1 MTSKIGKQNY
11 LGIEIDYDREKD
23 FNVFSLE
30 TLKDRYFWEEET
42 HAQEAF
48 ARASV
53 YGATYQGH
61 TDFDL
66 AQRLYDYASKGW
78 FGFSTPILSNG
89 GTTRGLPISCFLNYV
104 PDSRRGLS
112 DHYDENIW
120 LASGG
125 GGLGGYWGA
134 VRSNGVSTSNGS
146 QSTGSIPFMHVVDS
160 QMLAFNQG
168 ITRRGSYAAYMDIS
182 HPEVEEF
189 IAMRKTTGGDLN
201 RKCLNLHNGIT
212 ITDEFLAAV
221 MSDDSWRLIDPKS
234 KQAVKTVSAR
244 DLWWQLVHTRA
255 ETGEPYIVN
264 LDRCNEALPQLQK
277 DIGLEV
283 RQSNLCSEITL
294 PTSEDRTAVC
304 CLSSVNLEYFDD
316 WKDDEQ
322 FIADL
327 ITMLDNI
334 IEHFVTNATNKEH
347 YYAIYNLRKNPKPRK
362 LDFKEFETYVP
373 PSKKGFAKAAYS
385 AYRERAVGL
394 GAMGFHSYLQR
405 NGIPFEGMYASS
417 FNNRAFK
424 TIKER
429 AENAS
434 RSLAGNRGEAPDMA
448 GSGLRNSHL
457 LAIAPNASS
466 SIICGGTSPSIEP
479 TRANVFT
486 HKTLTGSFKVKNKYL
501 EELLESKGINTEETW
516 KDIAAAEG
524 SVKDLS
530 ELSEEEKEVFKTA
543 PELNQIWVIEHAYQ
557 RQKYVCQAQSV
568 NLFFEPPPATAP
580 QEVHDEYLEYVNH
593 VHWTG
598 ANKLKSMYYLRTTAA
613 RNTENVNIKIPR
625 INLED
630 GECLSCEG

>member
-1 MTSKIGKQNY
+1 MTSKVGQQDY
-11 LGIEIDYDREKD
+11 LGITIDYARED
-23 FNVFSLE
+23 NLNTFSVE
-30 TLKDRYFWEEET
+30 TLKDRYLWQDET

-53 YGATYQGH
+53 YGATYQEY
-61 TDFDL
+61 TDYDL
-66 AQRLYDYASKGW
+66 AQRLYDYSSKGW

-104 PDSRRGLS
+104 PDSRGGLS
-112 DHYDENIW
+112 SHYDENIW

-125 GGLGGYWGA
+125 GGLGGYWGD
-134 VRSNGVSTSNGS
+134 VRSNGVSTANGS

-168 ITRRGSYAAYMDIS
+168 VTRRGSYAAYMDIS
-182 HPEVEEF
+182 HPEIEEF

-201 RKCLNLHNGIT
+201 RKCLNLHNGVNIS
-212 ITDEFLAAV
+212 DAFLKRV
-221 MSDDSWRLIDPKS
+221 KNDDNWRLIDPKS
-234 KQAVKTVSAR
+234 KQAIKTVSAR
-244 DLWWQLVHTRA
+244 DLWWQLLHTRA

-264 LDRCNEALPQLQK
+264 MDRCNDALPESQQEL
-277 DIGLEV
+277 GLKV

-294 PTSEDRTAVC
+294 PTGEDRTAVC
-304 CLSSVNLEYFDD
+304 CLSSVNLEYFDE
-316 WKDDEQ
+316 WKDHPM

-327 ITMLDNI
+327 VTMLDNI
-334 IEHFVTNATNKEH
+334 IEHFIDNAIQTVGISEQCDS
-347 YYAIYNLRKNPKPRK
+347 LQ
-362 LDFKEFETYVP
+362 EFMYHVADD
-373 PSKKGFAKAAYS
+373 KKGFAKAAYS
-385 AYRERAVGL
+385 AYRERAIGL

-405 NGIPFEGMYASS
+405 NSIPFESMYASS

-424 TIKER
+424 HIKEQ
-429 AENAS
+429 AS
-434 RSLAGNRGEAPDMA
+434 EASKFLGEIRGIAPDMD
-448 GSGLRNSHL
+448 GSGMRNSHL

-486 HKTLTGSFKVKNKYL
+486 HKTLTGSYKVQNKYL
-501 EELLESKGINTEETW
+501 MELLESKGMNNEKTW

-524 SVKDLS
+524 SVAELDGLTQDEKD
-530 ELSEEEKEVFKTA
+530 VFKTA
-543 PELNQIWVIEHAYQ
+543 PELNQMWIIEHAYQ

-568 NLFFEPPPATAP
+568 NLFFNPPPATAP
-580 QEVHDEYLEYVNH
+580 QEVHDEYLEYVNS

-598 ANKLKSMYYLRTTAA
+598 ANKLKSMYYLRSTAA

-625 INLED
+625 INLEE

>member
-1 MTSKIGKQNY
+1 MTSMTSKIGRQDY
-11 LGIEIDYDREKD
+11 LGIEIDYSRED
-23 FNVFSLE
+23 DLNNFSLE
-30 TLKDRYFWEEET
+30 TLKDRYLTVDET

-53 YGATYQGH
+53 YGATYQDY

-66 AQRLYDYASKGW
+66 AQRLYDYSSKGW

-89 GTTRGLPISCFLNYV
+89 GTKTGLPISCFLNYV

-125 GGLGGYWGA
+125 GGLGGYWGS
-134 VRSNGVSTSNGS
+134 VRSNGVSVANGS
-146 QSTGSIPFMHVVDS
+146 ESTGSIPFMHVVDS

-168 ITRRGSYAAYMDIS
+168 RTRRGSYAAYMDIS
-182 HPEVEEF
+182 HPEIEEF
-189 IAMRKTTGGDLN
+189 VAMRKTTGGDLN
-201 RKCLNLHNGIT
+201 RKCLNLHNGVT
-212 ITDEFLAAV
+212 VSDAFLKRVKNDE
-221 MSDDSWRLIDPKS
+221 SWRLIDPKS
-234 KQAVKTVSAR
+234 GDAIKTVSAR
-244 DLWWQLVHTRA
+244 DLWWQLLHTRA

-264 LDRCNEALPQLQK
+264 IDRCNEALPQEQQDL
-277 DIGLEV
+277 GLKV
-283 RQSNLCSEITL
+283 IQSNLCSEITL
-294 PTSEDRTAVC
+294 PTSEERTAVC
-304 CLSSVNLEYFDD
+304 CLSSVNLEYFDE
-316 WKDDEQ
+316 WKDDEY

-334 IEHFVTNATNKEH
+334 IEHFIENACGRITRYADNRKPYGATYDEFTVQEGKEG
-347 YYAIYNLRKNPKPRK
+347 
-362 LDFKEFETYVP
+362 FK
-373 PSKKGFAKAAYS
+373 KAAYS
-385 AYRERAVGL
+385 AYRERALGL

-424 TIKER
+424 HIKTR
-429 AENAS
+429 AEEAS
-434 RSLAGNRGEAPDMA
+434 ISLATNRGTAPDMA
-448 GSGLRNSHL
+448 GSARRNSHL
-457 LAIAPNASS
+457 LAVAPNASS

-501 EELLESKGINTEETW
+501 EKLLAKKKINTEKTW

-524 SVKDLS
+524 SVADL
-530 ELSEEEKEVFKTA
+530 EALTEEEKEVFKTA
-543 PELNQIWVIEHAYQ
+543 PELNQMWIIEHAYQ
-557 RQKYVCQAQSV
+557 RQKYICQAQSV
-568 NLFFEPPPATAP
+568 NLFFNPPPATAE
-580 QEVHDEYLEYVNH
+580 QEIHDEYLEYVNS
-593 VHWTG
+593 VHWAG
-598 ANKLKSMYYLRTTAA
+598 ANKLKSMYYLRSTAA

-625 INLED
+625 INLEE

>member
-1 MTSKIGKQNY
+1 MTNKTGVQDY
-11 LGIEIDYDREKD
+11 LGIQIDYDREQD
-23 FNVFSLE
+23 LNTFSLE
-30 TLKDRYFWEEET
+30 TLKDRYFWEDET

-53 YGATYQGH
+53 FGSTYQGH
-61 TDFDL
+61 TDYNL
-66 AQRLYDYASKGW
+66 AQRLYDYSSKGW

-125 GGLGGYWGA
+125 GGLGGYWGD

-168 ITRRGSYAAYMDIS
+168 VTRRGSYAAYMDIS

-212 ITDEFLAAV
+212 IDDDFLTAV
-221 MSDDSWRLIDPKS
+221 KNDDQWRLIDPKS
-234 KQAVKTVSAR
+234 KQAIKTVSAR

-264 LDRCNEALPQLQK
+264 LDRCNEALPQPQR
-277 DIGLEV
+277 DMGLKV

-294 PTSEDRTAVC
+294 PTSESRTAVC

-316 WKDDEQ
+316 WKDNEQ
-322 FIADL
+322 FIDDL
-327 ITMLDNI
+327 VTMLDNI
-334 IEHFVTNATNKEH
+334 IEHFIDNATNGEH
-347 YYAIYNLRKNPKPRK
+347 AWHRDSK
-362 LDFKEFETYVP
+362 LKEFVSYVGQ
-373 PSKKGFAKAAYS
+373 SKEGFTKAAYS

-424 TIKER
+424 AIKDR
-429 AENAS
+429 ATMAS
-434 RSLAGNRGEAPDMA
+434 RRLAGDRGEAPDMA

-486 HKTLTGSFKVKNKYL
+486 HKTLTGSYKVKNKYL
-501 EELLESKGINTEETW
+501 EELLEKKGTNNEQTW

-524 SVKDLS
+524 SVKTLDKLT
-530 ELSEEEKEVFKTA
+530 EEEKEVFKTA
-543 PELNQIWVIEHAYQ
+543 PELDQRWIIEHAYQ
-557 RQKYVCQAQSV
+557 RQKYICQAQSV
-568 NLFFEPPPATAP
+568 NLFFEPPAATAP
-580 QEVHDEYLEYVNH
+580 QEIHDEYLEYVNH

>member
-1 MTSKIGKQNY
+1 VTSKTGVQDY
-11 LGIEIDYDREKD
+11 LGIQIDYDREQD
-23 FNVFSLE
+23 LSVFSLE
-30 TLKDRYFWEEET
+30 TLKDRYFWEDET

-53 YGATYQGH
+53 FAATYQGH
-61 TDFDL
+61 TDYNL
-66 AQRLYDYASKGW
+66 AQRLYDYASKSW

-168 ITRRGSYAAYMDIS
+168 VTRRGSYAAYMDIS

-212 ITDEFLAAV
+212 IDDDFLTAV
-221 MSDDSWRLIDPKS
+221 KNDDQWRLIDPKS
-234 KQAVKTVSAR
+234 KQAIKTVPAR
-244 DLWWQLVHTRA
+244 DLWWQLIHTRA

-264 LDRCNEALPQLQK
+264 LDRCNEALPQSQR
-277 DIGLEV
+277 DIGLQV

-294 PTSEDRTAVC
+294 PTSEERTAVC
-304 CLSSVNLEYFDD
+304 CLSSVNLEHFDE
-316 WKDDEQ
+316 WKNDEL
-322 FIADL
+322 FISDL
-327 ITMLDNI
+327 ITMLDNV
-334 IEHFVTNATNKEH
+334 IEHFIDNATGGISLIPDMKMMEFMDYVKED
-347 YYAIYNLRKNPKPRK
+347 K
-362 LDFKEFETYVP
+362 T
-373 PSKKGFAKAAYS
+373 GFAKAAYS
-385 AYRERAVGL
+385 AYRERAIGL

-405 NGIPFEGMYASS
+405 NGIPFSGVFAAS

-424 TIKER
+424 HVKER
-429 AENAS
+429 ATAATVN
-434 RSLAGNRGEAPDMA
+434 LAVQRGEAPDMV
-448 GSGLRNSHL
+448 GSNCRNSHL

-486 HKTLTGSFKVKNKYL
+486 HKTLTGSYKVKNKYL
-501 EELLESKGINTEETW
+501 EKLLEKKGINNEQTW

-524 SVKDLS
+524 SVKDLD
-530 ELSEEEKEVFKTA
+530 ELTEEEKEVFKTA
-543 PELNQIWVIEHAYQ
+543 PELDQRWVIEHAYQ

-580 QEVHDEYLEYVNH
+580 QEIHDEYLEYVNH

-625 INLED
+625 INLEEQ
-630 GECLSCEG
+630 ECLSCEG

>member
-1 MTSKIGKQNY
+1 MTNKTGTQDY
-11 LGIEIDYDREKD
+11 LGIQIDYDREKD
-23 FNVFSLE
+23 LSVFSLE
-30 TLKDRYFWEEET
+30 TLKDRYFWEDET

-53 YGATYQGH
+53 YSATYQGH
-61 TDFDL
+61 TDYNL

-168 ITRRGSYAAYMDIS
+168 VTRRGSYAAYMDIS

-212 ITDEFLAAV
+212 ITDDFLTAV
-221 MSDDSWRLIDPKS
+221 KNDDQWRLIDPKS
-234 KQAVKTVSAR
+234 KQAIKTVSAR
-244 DLWWQLVHTRA
+244 DLWWQLIHTRA

-264 LDRCNEALPQLQK
+264 LDRCNEALPQSQK
-277 DIGLEV
+277 DMGLEV

-294 PTSEDRTAVC
+294 ATSEERTAVC
-304 CLSSVNLEYFDD
+304 CLSSVNLEYFDE
-316 WKDDEQ
+316 WKDDEL
-322 FIADL
+322 FISDL
-327 ITMLDNI
+327 ITMLDNV
-334 IEHFVTNATNKEH
+334 IEHFIDNATHGEHAWHFNDTFEEFSKYVQPNK
-347 YYAIYNLRKNPKPRK
+347 
-362 LDFKEFETYVP
+362 T
-373 PSKKGFAKAAYS
+373 GFAKAAYS
-385 AYRERAVGL
+385 AYRERAIGL

-405 NGIPFEGMYASS
+405 NGIPFEGMYAAS

-424 TIKER
+424 HIKDRATSASSVLASER
-429 AENAS
+429 T
-434 RSLAGNRGEAPDMA
+434 EAPDMA
-448 GSGLRNSHL
+448 NGNLRNSHL

-486 HKTLTGSFKVKNKYL
+486 HKTLTGSYKVKNKYL
-501 EELLESKGINTEETW
+501 EELLEKKGINNEQTW

-524 SVKDLS
+524 SVKDL
-530 ELSEEEKEVFKTA
+530 EKLTEEEKEIFKTA
-543 PELNQIWVIEHAYQ
+543 PELDQRWVIEHAYQ
-557 RQKYVCQAQSV
+557 RQKYICQAQSV

>member
-1 MTSKIGKQNY
+1 MTNKTGIQDY
-11 LGIEIDYDREKD
+11 LGIQIDYDREKEL
-23 FNVFSLE
+23 NVFSLE
-30 TLKDRYFWEEET
+30 TLKDRYFWEDET

-53 YGATYQGH
+53 FASTYQGH
-61 TDFDL
+61 TDYNL

-168 ITRRGSYAAYMDIS
+168 VTRRGSYAAYMDIS

-201 RKCLNLHNGIT
+201 RKCLNLHNGIA
-212 ITDEFLAAV
+212 ITDDFLTAV
-221 MSDDSWRLIDPKS
+221 KNDDQWRLIDPKS
-234 KQAVKTVSAR
+234 KQAIKTVSAR
-244 DLWWQLVHTRA
+244 DLWWQLIHTRA

-264 LDRCNEALPQLQK
+264 LDRCNEALPQSQK
-277 DIGLEV
+277 ELGLEV

-294 PTSEDRTAVC
+294 PTSEERTAVC
-304 CLSSVNLEYFDD
+304 CLSSVNLEYFDE
-316 WKDDEQ
+316 WKDNEL
-322 FIADL
+322 FISDL
-327 ITMLDNI
+327 ITMLDNV
-334 IEHFVTNATNKEH
+334 IEHFIDNATHGEH
-347 YYAIYNLRKNPKPRK
+347 AWHF
-362 LDFKEFETYVP
+362 DDTFEEFSKYVQP
-373 PSKKGFAKAAYS
+373 DKTGFAKAAYS
-385 AYRERAVGL
+385 AYRERAIGL

-405 NGIPFEGMYASS
+405 NGIPFEGMYAAS

-424 TIKER
+424 HIKDRATSASSVLASER
-429 AENAS
+429 T
-434 RSLAGNRGEAPDMA
+434 EAPDMV
-448 GSGLRNSHL
+448 GGNLRNSHL

-486 HKTLTGSFKVKNKYL
+486 HKTLTGSYKVKNKYL
-501 EELLESKGINTEETW
+501 EELLEKKGINNEQTW

-524 SVKDLS
+524 SVKDL
-530 ELSEEEKEVFKTA
+530 EKLTEEEKEVFKTA
-543 PELNQIWVIEHAYQ
+543 PELDQRWVIEHAYQ
-557 RQKYVCQAQSV
+557 RQKYICQAQSV

-580 QEVHDEYLEYVNH
+580 QEVHNEYLEYVNH

>member
-1 MTSKIGKQNY
+1 MTSKIGIQDY
-11 LGIEIDYDREKD
+11 LGIQIDYDREETL
-23 FNVFSLE
+23 NNFSLE
-30 TLKDRYFWEEET
+30 TLKDRYFWGDET

-53 YGATYQGH
+53 YGATYQGL
-61 TDFDL
+61 TDYDL
-66 AQRLYDYASKGW
+66 AQRLYNYASKSW

-125 GGLGGYWGA
+125 GGLGGYWGD
-134 VRSNGVSTSNGS
+134 VRSNGVSTANGS

-201 RKCLNLHNGIT
+201 RKCLNLHNGIS
-212 ITDEFLAAV
+212 ITDEFLEAV
-221 MSDDSWRLIDPKS
+221 RGDGQWRLIDPKS
-234 KQAVKTVSAR
+234 KQAVKTLSAR

-264 LDRCNEALPQLQK
+264 LDRCNEALPQEQK
-277 DIGLEV
+277 ELGLEV

-294 PTSEDRTAVC
+294 PTSEERTAVC
-304 CLSSVNLEYFDD
+304 CLSSVNLEYFDE

-322 FIADL
+322 FIDDL
-327 ITMLDNI
+327 ITMLDNTL
-334 IEHFVTNATNKEH
+334 EHFIDNAIQTVG
-347 YYAIYNLRKNPKPRK
+347 ISQQCDNLQEFKYHVD
-362 LDFKEFETYVP
+362 LDKR
-373 PSKKGFAKAAYS
+373 GFAKAAYS

-405 NGIPFEGMYASS
+405 NGIPFAGMYAAS

-424 TIKER
+424 TIKDR
-429 AENAS
+429 ATVAS
-434 RSLAGNRGEAPDMA
+434 QRLARNRGEAPDMA
-448 GSGLRNSHL
+448 GSGYRNSHL

-524 SVKDLS
+524 SVKDLE
-530 ELSEEEKEVFKTA
+530 ELTEEEKEVFKTA

-568 NLFFEPPPATAP
+568 NLFFEPPPATAS
-580 QEVHDEYLEYVNH
+580 QEVHDEYLEYVNS

>member
-1 MTSKIGKQNY
+1 MTNKTGTQDY
-11 LGIEIDYDREKD
+11 LGIQIDYDREKD
-23 FNVFSLE
+23 LSVFSLE
-30 TLKDRYFWEEET
+30 TLKDRYFWEDET

-53 YGATYQGH
+53 YSATYQGH
-61 TDFDL
+61 TDYNL

-168 ITRRGSYAAYMDIS
+168 VTRRGSYAAYMDIS

-212 ITDEFLAAV
+212 ITDDFLTAV
-221 MSDDSWRLIDPKS
+221 KNDDQWRLIDPKS
-234 KQAVKTVSAR
+234 KQAIKTVSAR
-244 DLWWQLVHTRA
+244 DLWWQLIHTRA

-264 LDRCNEALPQLQK
+264 LDRCNEALPETQK
-277 DIGLEV
+277 DMGLEV

-294 PTSEDRTAVC
+294 ATSEERTAVC
-304 CLSSVNLEYFDD
+304 CLSSVNLEYFDE
-316 WKDDEQ
+316 WKDDEL
-322 FIADL
+322 FISDL
-327 ITMLDNI
+327 ITMLDNV
-334 IEHFVTNATNKEH
+334 IEHFIDNATHGEH
-347 YYAIYNLRKNPKPRK
+347 AWHFN
-362 LDFKEFETYVP
+362 DTFGEFSKYVQP
-373 PSKKGFAKAAYS
+373 DKTGFAKAAYS
-385 AYRERAVGL
+385 AYRERAIGL

-405 NGIPFEGMYASS
+405 NGIPFEGMYAAS

-424 TIKER
+424 HIKDRATSASSVLASER
-429 AENAS
+429 T
-434 RSLAGNRGEAPDMA
+434 EAPDMA
-448 GSGLRNSHL
+448 NGNLRNSHL

-486 HKTLTGSFKVKNKYL
+486 HKTLTGSYKVKNKYL
-501 EELLESKGINTEETW
+501 EELLEKKGINNEQTW

-524 SVKDLS
+524 SVKDL
-530 ELSEEEKEVFKTA
+530 EKLTEEEKEVFKTA
-543 PELNQIWVIEHAYQ
+543 PELDQRWVIEHAYQ
-557 RQKYVCQAQSV
+557 RQKYICQAQSV

>member
-1 MTSKIGKQNY
+1 VTNKTGTQDY
-11 LGIEIDYDREKD
+11 LGIQIDYDRERD
-23 FNVFSLE
+23 LNTFSLE
-30 TLKDRYFWEEET
+30 TLKDRYFWEDET

-53 YGATYQGH
+53 FGSTYQGH
-61 TDFDL
+61 TDYNL
-66 AQRLYDYASKGW
+66 AQRLYDYSSKGW

-125 GGLGGYWGA
+125 GGLGGYWGD

-168 ITRRGSYAAYMDIS
+168 VTRRGSYAAYMDIS

-212 ITDEFLAAV
+212 ITDDFLTAV
-221 MSDDSWRLIDPKS
+221 KNDEQWRLIDPKS
-234 KQAVKTVSAR
+234 KQAIKTVSAR

-264 LDRCNEALPQLQK
+264 LDRCNEALPQPQR
-277 DIGLEV
+277 DMGLKV

-294 PTSEDRTAVC
+294 PTSESRTAVC
-304 CLSSVNLEYFDD
+304 CLSSVNLEYFDE
-316 WKDDEQ
+316 WKDNEQ
-322 FIADL
+322 FIDDL
-327 ITMLDNI
+327 VTMLDNI
-334 IEHFVTNATNKEH
+334 IEHFIDNATDGEH
-347 YYAIYNLRKNPKPRK
+347 AWHRDSK
-362 LDFKEFETYVP
+362 LKEFVSYVEQ
-373 PSKKGFAKAAYS
+373 SKEGFTKAAYS

-424 TIKER
+424 AIKDR
-429 AENAS
+429 ATMAS
-434 RSLAGNRGEAPDMA
+434 RRLAGDRGEAPDMA

-486 HKTLTGSFKVKNKYL
+486 HKTLTGSYKVKNKYL
-501 EELLESKGINTEETW
+501 EELLEKKGINNEQTW

-524 SVKDLS
+524 SVKTLDKLT
-530 ELSEEEKEVFKTA
+530 EEEKEVFKTA
-543 PELNQIWVIEHAYQ
+543 PELDQRWIIEHAYQ
-557 RQKYVCQAQSV
+557 RQKYICQAQSV

-580 QEVHDEYLEYVNH
+580 QEIHDEYLEYVNH

>member
-1 MTSKIGKQNY
+1 MTNKTGTQDY
-11 LGIEIDYDREKD
+11 LGIQIDYDREKD
-23 FNVFSLE
+23 LSVFSLE
-30 TLKDRYFWEEET
+30 TLKDRYFWEDET

-53 YGATYQGH
+53 YSATYQGH
-61 TDFDL
+61 TDYNL

-168 ITRRGSYAAYMDIS
+168 VTRRGSYAAYMDIS

-212 ITDEFLAAV
+212 ITDDFLTAV
-221 MSDDSWRLIDPKS
+221 KNDDQWRLIDPKS
-234 KQAVKTVSAR
+234 KQAIKTVSAR
-244 DLWWQLVHTRA
+244 DLWWQLIHTRA

-264 LDRCNEALPQLQK
+264 LDRCNEALPETQK
-277 DIGLEV
+277 DMGLEV

-294 PTSEDRTAVC
+294 ATSEERTAVC
-304 CLSSVNLEYFDD
+304 CLSSVNLEYFDE
-316 WKDDEQ
+316 WKDDEL
-322 FIADL
+322 FISDL
-327 ITMLDNI
+327 ITMLDNV
-334 IEHFVTNATNKEH
+334 IEHFIDNATHGEHAWHFNPTFTEFSKYVQPNK
-347 YYAIYNLRKNPKPRK
+347 
-362 LDFKEFETYVP
+362 T
-373 PSKKGFAKAAYS
+373 GFAKAAYS
-385 AYRERAVGL
+385 AYRERAIGL

-405 NGIPFEGMYASS
+405 NDIPFEGMYAAS

-424 TIKER
+424 HIKDRATSASSVLASER
-429 AENAS
+429 T
-434 RSLAGNRGEAPDMA
+434 EAPDMV
-448 GSGLRNSHL
+448 GGNLRNSHL

-486 HKTLTGSFKVKNKYL
+486 HKTLTGSYKVKNKYL
-501 EELLESKGINTEETW
+501 EELLEKKGINNEQTW

-524 SVKDLS
+524 SVKDL
-530 ELSEEEKEVFKTA
+530 EKLTEEEKEVFKTA
-543 PELNQIWVIEHAYQ
+543 PELDQRWVIEHAYQ
-557 RQKYVCQAQSV
+557 RQKYICQAQSV

>member
-1 MTSKIGKQNY
+1 MTLTTSKIGKQDY
-11 LGIEIDYDREKD
+11 LGIEIDYSREED
-23 FNVFSLE
+23 LNNFSLE
-30 TLKDRYFWEEET
+30 TLKDRYLTEDET

-48 ARASV
+48 ARAAV
-53 YGATYQGH
+53 YGATYQGYTEFSH
-61 TDFDL
+61 
-66 AQRLYDYASKGW
+66 AQRLYDYSSKGW

-89 GTTRGLPISCFLNYV
+89 GTKRGLPISCFLNYV

-125 GGLGGYWGA
+125 GGLGGYWGD
-134 VRSNGVSTSNGS
+134 VRSNGVSTANGS

-168 ITRRGSYAAYMDIS
+168 VTRRGSYAAYMDIS
-182 HPEVEEF
+182 HPEIEEF

-201 RKCLNLHNGIT
+201 RKCLNLHNGVN
-212 ITDEFLAAV
+212 ITDAFLKRV
-221 MSDDSWRLIDPKS
+221 KNDESWRLIDPKS
-234 KQAVKTVSAR
+234 GHAVKTLSAR
-244 DLWWQLVHTRA
+244 DLWWQLLHTRA
-255 ETGEPYIVN
+255 ETGEPYMVN
-264 LDRCNEALPQLQK
+264 MDRCNEALPQLQK
-277 DIGLEV
+277 DLGLTI

-294 PTSEDRTAVC
+294 PTSEERTAVC
-304 CLSSVNLEYFDD
+304 CLSSVNLEYFDE
-316 WKDDEQ
+316 WKDDEY

-334 IEHFVTNATNKEH
+334 IEHFIENACGRINRYADNTKPYGATYDEFTVQEGKEG
-347 YYAIYNLRKNPKPRK
+347 
-362 LDFKEFETYVP
+362 FK
-373 PSKKGFAKAAYS
+373 KASYS
-385 AYRERAVGL
+385 AYRERALGL

-405 NGIPFEGMYASS
+405 NGIPFEGMYATS

-424 TIKER
+424 HIKER
-429 AENAS
+429 AEETSISLGES
-434 RSLAGNRGEAPDMA
+434 RGTAPDMA
-448 GSGLRNSHL
+448 GSARRNSNL

-486 HKTLTGSFKVKNKYL
+486 HKTLTGSYKVKNKYL
-501 EELLESKGINTEETW
+501 EKLLAKKKINTEQTW

-524 SVKDLS
+524 SVANL
-530 ELSEEEKEVFKTA
+530 EALTEEEKEVFKTA
-543 PELNQIWVIEHAYQ
+543 PELNQMWVIEHAYQ

-568 NLFFEPPPATAP
+568 NLFFNPPPATAE
-580 QEVHDEYLEYVNH
+580 QEIHDEYLEYVNS
-593 VHWTG
+593 VHWAG
-598 ANKLKSMYYLRTTAA
+598 ANKLKSMYYLRSTAA

>member
-1 MTSKIGKQNY
+1 MINKTGQQDY
-11 LGIEIDYDREKD
+11 LGITIDYAREDNLDK
-23 FNVFSLE
+23 FSVE
-30 TLKDRYFWEEET
+30 TLKDRYLWQEET

-53 YGATYQGH
+53 YGATYQEY
-61 TDFDL
+61 TDYDL
-66 AQRLYDYASKGW
+66 AQRLYEYASKGW

-104 PDSRRGLS
+104 PDSRGGLS
-112 DHYDENIW
+112 AHYDENIW

-125 GGLGGYWGA
+125 GGLGGYWGD
-134 VRSNGVSTSNGS
+134 VRSNGVSTANGS

-168 ITRRGSYAAYMDIS
+168 VTRRGSYAAYMDIS
-182 HPEVEEF
+182 HPEIEEF

-201 RKCLNLHNGIT
+201 RKCLNLHNGVNIS
-212 ITDEFLAAV
+212 DAFLKRV
-221 MSDDSWRLIDPKS
+221 KNDDNWRLIDPKS
-234 KQAVKTVSAR
+234 KQAIKTVSAR
-244 DLWWQLVHTRA
+244 DLWWQLLHTRA

-264 LDRCNEALPQLQK
+264 MDRCNEALPESQK
-277 DIGLEV
+277 ALGLKI

-294 PTSEDRTAVC
+294 PTGEDRTAVC
-304 CLSSVNLEYFDD
+304 CLSSVNLEYFDE
-316 WKDDEQ
+316 WKEHPM

-327 ITMLDNI
+327 VTMLDNI
-334 IEHFVTNATNKEH
+334 IEHFIDNAVHT
-347 YYAIYNLRKNPKPRK
+347 AGISQQCDNLQ
-362 LDFKEFETYVP
+362 EFVSYVEQ
-373 PSKKGFAKAAYS
+373 SKAGFTKAAYS
-385 AYRERAVGL
+385 AYRERAIGL

-405 NGIPFEGMYASS
+405 NSIPFESMYASS

-424 TIKER
+424 HIKEQ
-429 AENAS
+429 AS
-434 RSLAGNRGEAPDMA
+434 EASKFLGELRGEAPDMA
-448 GSGLRNSHL
+448 GSGMRNSHL

-486 HKTLTGSFKVKNKYL
+486 HKTLTGSYKVQNKYL
-501 EELLESKGINTEETW
+501 TELLESKGINNEKTW
-516 KDIAAAEG
+516 KAIAAAEG
-524 SVKDLS
+524 SVAELDGLTEDEKD
-530 ELSEEEKEVFKTA
+530 VFKTA
-543 PELNQIWVIEHAYQ
+543 PELNQIWIIEHAYQ

-568 NLFFEPPPATAP
+568 NLFFNPPPATAP
-580 QEVHDEYLEYVNH
+580 QETHDEYLEYVNS

-598 ANKLKSMYYLRTTAA
+598 ANKLKSMYYLRSTAA

-625 INLED
+625 INLEE